1 MIIYN
6 ITVNIDEQIHEKWL
20 NWMQGVHIPE
30 VMATG
35 KFIKALMS
43 KVLVNEEMG
52 GISYSVQYT
61 CESRELLDLYY
72 REDAVRLRK
81 EGLRLFGQQF
91 VAFRTEL
98 EIVNEFKSE

>member
-6 ITVNIDEQIHEKWL
+6 ITINIDEHIHEKWL
-20 NWMQGVHIPE
+20 NWMQEEHIPE

-43 KVLVNEEMG
+43 RVLVKEEMG

-61 CESRELLDLYY
+61 CKSRVLLDSYY
-72 REDAVRLRK
+72 REDAERLRK
-81 EGLRLFGQQF
+81 ESLRLFGQKF
-91 VAFRTEL
+91 VDFKTEL
-98 EIVNEFKSE
+98 EIVNEFNSQ

>member
-20 NWMQGVHIPE
+20 NWMQGVHIPQ

>member
-6 ITVNIDEQIHEKWL
+6 ITINIDEPIHEKWL
-20 NWMQGVHIPE
+20 NWMRDVHIPE

-72 REDAVRLRK
+72 QKDATRLRK

-98 EIVNEFKSE
+98 EIVNEFKPQ

>member
-6 ITVNIDEQIHEKWL
+6 ITVNIDEQFHEKWL